1 MLNFLRRRF
10 GWKARFAALIVLA
23 IVVYNVWSDRDGM
36 LRDAARDDSFFWAK
50 FALFIGADVN
60 AGEKGYCAGTA
71 LNVAIERES
80 SLEMVRFLAELDSV
94 RSGTKREALVTAVK
108 NSRFDVVEVLLDVG
122 VNKSALNAA
131 LFAAVSHSNFK
142 MVKTLIEAGAVVN
155 AKTSPASA
163 GNGAPQTEPWSP
175 LMYAISDNKDLAVL
189 KLLIEHGAK
198 VDGKYALE
206 RTRYGCYHKRISEVE
221 DVTPLMLAAELGK
234 VDFVEALLAAGADPN
249 AETINGRTPL
259 FFATWNCV
267 NALVA
272 AGAKVQQKDKDG
284 WTPLHTAASEGSALK
299 VRELAKAGAK
309 VEDKSETGETPLMLA
324 IKEVRGKPTEEQV
337 RCKTAREK
345 HDYVRAHTVMELLEA
360 GANFE
365 REDGRGLTPLM
376 LAAMEGGSYVIATL
390 VDAGANVNRKSRHG
404 ETPLMLAA
412 EFDYYGGTIIALIKL
427 GANLKAKNK
436 FGETPS
442 SIAQKLNSKKQ
453 KIFFAAESLS
463 LKKQYAELRGLPQT
477 SDKNALK
484 IPEAKQIMFERE
496 LDVAHLYNHSPVGKG
511 YYFDGSGREL
521 KAMLKAIEESDP
533 SMRAAVDWLV
543 RKKLD
548 VGYPEIESIP
558 DDWRMEKPVHWEKDL
573 VWDYS
578 DLIL

>member
-1 MLNFLRRRF
+1 MEGAACGVDRARHCCVQCLERPRRQ
-10 GWKARFAALIVLA
+10 
-23 IVVYNVWSDRDGM
+23 

-60 AGEKGYCAGTA
+60 AGEKGYCDGAA
-71 LNVAIERES
+71 LKVAIERES
-80 SLEMVRFLAELDSV
+80 SLEMVRFLGELDSV

-122 VNKSALNAA
+122 VNKGVLNAA
-131 LFAAVSHSNFK
+131 LFAAVRHSNFK

-155 AKTSPASA
+155 AKNLPASA
-163 GNGAPQTEPWSP
+163 GNGAPQTEPWS
-175 LMYAISDNKDLAVL
+175 
-189 KLLIEHGAK
+189 
-198 VDGKYALE
+198 
-206 RTRYGCYHKRISEVE
+206 
-221 DVTPLMLAAELGK
+221 
-234 VDFVEALLAAGADPN
+234 
-249 AETINGRTPL
+249 
-259 FFATWNCV
+259 
-267 NALVA
+267 
-272 AGAKVQQKDKDG
+272 
-284 WTPLHTAASEGSALK
+284 
-299 VRELAKAGAK
+299 
-309 VEDKSETGETPLMLA
+309 PLMLA

-376 LAAMEGGSYVIATL
+376 LAAMEGGPYVIATL

-436 FGETPS
+436 FGETPR
-442 SIAQKLNSKKQ
+442 SIAQKLNTKVQ
-453 KIFFAAESLS
+453 KIFFAADSLS
-463 LKKQYAELRGLPQT
+463 LKKQYAELRGLPQA

-496 LDVAHLYNHSPVGKG
+496 LYVAHLYNHSPVGKV

-521 KAMLKAIEESDP
+521 KAILKAVDKSDP
-533 SMRAAVDWLV
+533 SMGAAVNWLV
-543 RKKLD
+543 REKLK
-548 VGYPEIESIP
+548 VGYPRIESIP